1 MNRRYR
7 MVSDLGWL
15 AALSILIA
23 IWPLCGLCQE
33 AAPGPAPGSRVKIR
47 EALLKVGKL
56 PPDPCGPPY
65 ERMSDADD
73 IESSVFSGASD
84 AVVQAL
90 NEASG
95 GPATASERARAAL
108 AKIEQLSG
116 EINAAWPAENRFHFT
131 VLDDAPLVIV
141 KVGVRVDKQF
151 FAFGVPETDDSNK
164 PNKLW
169 RGVGSGER
177 VAQQLDLYPLHR
189 GPGRAARFLI
199 ASIFSG
205 CAGSVGV
212 AYSAWQWIPSELDVD
227 EIINLQG
234 AWGLD
239 DKVPGFEQIGRLS
252 TDGALITLPYCEF
265 TSIDTW
271 DNPSLCEVDTY
282 DLSEDEVRFRSR
294 IYNRPDLVPIAKAIE
309 YAESRDYPAALAYCA
324 TPQIAQR
331 LVDEA
336 PPHVFAGDL
345 RVKKISNAEERV
357 SFDEGYEFVVGKH
370 GNRWL
375 IVGLTEK

>member
-1 MNRRYR
+1 MNGRHFK
-7 MVSDLGWL
+7 VSRAGWL
-15 AALSILIA
+15 AACAILIV

-33 AAPGPAPGSRVKIR
+33 AAPGPVPGSSVKIR
-47 EALLKVGKL
+47 EALLKVGGL

-65 ERMSDADD
+65 EETPDADD
-73 IESSVFSGASD
+73 LESSVFSGASD

-90 NEASG
+90 NKASG
-95 GPATASERARAAL
+95 DPATASERAKAAL

-116 EINAAWPAENRFHFT
+116 EVNAAWPAENRFHFT

-151 FAFGVPETDDSNK
+151 FAFGVPETDGSNEPNK
-164 PNKLW
+164 PW
-169 RGVGSGER
+169 RRVGSGER

-189 GPGRAARFLI
+189 GPGRAARFLT
-199 ASIFSG
+199 ASVFSG

-212 AYSAWQWIPSELDVD
+212 AYSAWQWDPSELDVD

-239 DKVPGFEQIGRLS
+239 DKVPGFEQIGKLS
-252 TDGALITLPYCEF
+252 TDGALLTLPYCEF

-309 YAESRDYPAALAYCA
+309 HAESRDYPAALAYCA

-331 LVDEA
+331 LVDEI

-345 RVKKISNAEERV
+345 RVKRISNLEERV
-357 SFDEGYEFVVGKH
+357 SFDEGYEFVVAKR